1 MVTARAAITRT
12 PPSNPSSPQD
22 CNGVL
27 LEVPGVQ
34 KGAIASWEMVWGV
47 SGVAARGRK
56 GELAPP
62 GQQEPLTTL

>member
-1 MVTARAAITRT
+1 
-12 PPSNPSSPQD
+12 
-22 CNGVL
+22 VL

-34 KGAIASWEMVWGV
+34 KGAMASWEMVQGV
-47 SGVAARGRK
+47 SGIATRGRK